1 MYNILQWATTEPE
14 FNEQFVF
21 ITNIVDLPKQVEN
34 PKILLLVVA
43 VFAFCIITIKQNY
56 RNVTFLE
63 PCRHSVAPGQD
74 EAERLLRFCAGV
86 QL

>member
-43 VFAFCIITIKQNY
+43 VSAFCIITIKTELQKCDIF
-56 RNVTFLE
+56 RALPSQCGIRT
-63 PCRHSVAPGQD
+63 R
-74 EAERLLRFCAGV
+74 
-86 QL
+86 